1 MHYSLVNRFQG
12 ALLGVALGDCWDQV
26 VQGKRVAPDRLFHP
40 PVPLLISSASV
51 PNPESLPSEANSVG
65 EPLIELIRHLIQIG
79 SSAPSAL
86 HPMAGLGAS
95 ASASQM
101 AILTLPIHL
110 FYHENSQI
118 LEQQLSQVLAGL
130 SQASTSYQQVLMV
143 GLLVGQIL
151 THQFH
156 PRSFVAPLQKAL
168 PRLLHTRPNPAL
180 ISALETVQQLLQH
193 RANLQTAWER
203 LASLPDLDPTI
214 ALGLY
219 CFLSA
224 PQHLELGILRSARLS
239 YQLPHISAL
248 TGMLAGASITTEG
261 LPLAWQAVLTDP
273 AYPLMRNR
281 TGRELR
287 QLATYLLAVWSGAED
302 PATFSDLGPAIA
314 APGVSRR

>member
-1 MHYSLVNRFQG
+1 
-12 ALLGVALGDCWDQV
+12 
-26 VQGKRVAPDRLFHP
+26 
-40 PVPLLISSASV
+40 
-51 PNPESLPSEANSVG
+51 
-65 EPLIELIRHLIQIG
+65 
-79 SSAPSAL
+79 
-86 HPMAGLGAS
+86 MAGLGAS

-118 LEQQLSQVLAGL
+118 LEQQLCQVLAGL
-130 SQASTSYQQVLMV
+130 PQASTSYQQVLMV
-143 GLLVGQIL
+143 GLLVGQVL

-156 PRSFVAPLQKAL
+156 PHSFVAPLQKEL
-168 PRLLHTRPNPAL
+168 TRLLHTRPNPAL

-193 RANLQTAWER
+193 RASLQTAWGH
-203 LASLPDLDPTI
+203 LSSLPDLDPTI
-214 ALGLY
+214 ALALY

-248 TGMLAGASITTEG
+248 TGMLAGAAITTAG
-261 LPLAWQAVLTDP
+261 LPLEWQAVLTDP
-273 AYPLMRNR
+273 ACLLMANR

-302 PATFSDLGPAIA
+302 PATFSAVAPAIA
-314 APGVSRR
+314 APGVSCW